1 MESSVT
7 NTTRVTLFLGAGLAV
22 IGIGLWIRSAD
33 APPAPRAGSESNPS
47 ALDDDPALQIEQL
60 RELERE
66 LARAAG
72 SAPIPA
78 RGVPSAPLASA
89 ASSAEAPPSPLD
101 DERFL
106 DRSVDTLM
114 ARLSSDD
121 DHLVLDAADGLRA
134 RKAVQAIP
142 KLASIDVVKRPDAA
156 RSVIDALGQ
165 LAGMADP
172 ANRKV
177 ATDRLLELLA
187 QEKARTEPDAP
198 GNVLQIYEALGD
210 TADPRAATA
219 LEQELADPRV
229 PIAALAV
236 VTAAIVKLRQ
246 PTSLPALTAARA
258 RVAGLAFDDAFMT
271 QVQQEVVAAMS
282 SAIEALSAR

>member
-22 IGIGLWIRSAD
+22 IGSGLWIRSAD

-60 RELERE
+60 RQLERE
-66 LARAAG
+66 IARAAG

-89 ASSAEAPPSPLD
+89 ASSAEAQPSALD

-106 DRSVDTLM
+106 DRSVETLM

-142 KLASIDVVKRPDAA
+142 KLAEVPPPPEEMRNS
-156 RSVIDALGQ
+156 Q
-165 LAGMADP
+165 LLYNEP
-172 ANRKV
+172 KYV
-177 ATDRLLELLA
+177 RLDDGGL
-187 QEKARTEPDAP
+187 RT
-198 GNVLQIYEALGD
+198 LQD
-210 TADPRAATA
+210 
-219 LEQELADPRV
+219 
-229 PIAALAV
+229 
-236 VTAAIVKLRQ
+236 
-246 PTSLPALTAARA
+246 
-258 RVAGLAFDDAFMT
+258 AGLKLKKG
-271 QVQQEVVAAMS
+271 VYY
-282 SAIEALSAR
+282 